1 MSSNDNRFEDNQ
13 FYDSVAGAAI
23 MYSRNIEFRRN
34 VFRHNR
40 GFSSFGIL
48 FQDSENCTAEDNAF
62 VDNAVGI
69 FMEALHGSTFRH
81 NLIAANDTAIQTFS
95 SATGNVFIEN
105 NFIQNL
111 SPISVVGRASG
122 SRWSDSARG
131 NYWSDY
137 TGYDLDENGVGD
149 VPYKI
154 QNVFE
159 RMEGDY
165 PRLRLY
171 LFSPASQALAF
182 SEKIVPLIRGA
193 EEYDRFPLM
202 RPAEL
207 HKAETAR
214 PAWQAIA
221 VWPPLI
227 MMGTSLLVIAW
238 GRLR

>member
-1 MSSNDNRFEDNQ
+1 
-13 FYDSVAGAAI
+13 
-23 MYSRNIEFRRN
+23 
-34 VFRHNR
+34 
-40 GFSSFGIL
+40 
-48 FQDSENCTAEDNAF
+48 
-62 VDNAVGI
+62 
-69 FMEALHGSTFRH
+69 METLHASTFRR

-95 SATGNVFIEN
+95 SATGNVFVEN

-122 SRWSDSARG
+122 SLWSDSARG

-149 VPYKI
+149 VPFKI

-202 RPAEL
+202 RPSEL
-207 HKAETAR
+207 RIAETAR

-221 VWPPLI
+221 VWPPLM